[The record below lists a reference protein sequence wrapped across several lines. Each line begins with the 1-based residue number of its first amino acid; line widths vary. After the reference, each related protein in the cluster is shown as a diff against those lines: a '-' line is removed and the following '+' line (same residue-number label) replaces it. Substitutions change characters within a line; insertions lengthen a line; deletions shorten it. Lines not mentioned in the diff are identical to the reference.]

1 MQLPKLSNQ
10 QRGLADAEG
19 SLFAE
24 ACPGAGKTRA
34 IVARFLR
41 RTAEEPR
48 KGIGL
53 LSFTNAAVN
62 EVKARCGDRF
72 DALAVPHFVGT
83 FDKFINQ
90 FITRPLYVQQYGQ
103 TPRFIESWQGARRA
117 CFRLLDMGKL
127 PNFELDW
134 FELDWML
141 RATLKDNWVPLRHRG
156 MLAPVISARRD
167 ELKEWATRECR
178 ALVASGTLSCA
189 ASRALAA
196 GYLRRPGTSELFG
209 TLLAARFSEV
219 IIDEAQDCGPE
230 ELRVLEL
237 LKQYGVTVIAV
248 ADLDQSMFEF
258 RRAEPEGVRAFA
270 NGLGVRLLL
279 DGNWRSSPAI
289 CALNNSL
296 RHGSR
301 EETALG
307 INASC
312 ATPIQLMS
320 FRSRGKVAAA
330 VEAVLPAHDMSRSE
344 TVFLAHRGSDA
355 RSCAGSTSDSTTR
368 GANQVLGIAWAS
380 SVLRSGSSVGRDRRQ
395 AVELVERTLRTAVC
409 ADDQNDPGLDGRWLR
424 DAAVR
429 LAVSLDP
436 SVSAA
441 KDFALQLRQY
451 VQGMRW
457 PAGATPRADLGAV
470 LKAPAQD
477 DWLAAGEDT
486 TEAFAWGTIHSVK
499 GREFGSV
506 VVVLPKKLLTDT
518 GNRHVIDHW
527 EQRTPSELRRVLYVG
542 ASRAQR
548 LLILAVHADHV
559 DRVASLLKGDGVP
572 YELFDNSSASAMR

>member
-1 MQLPKLSNQ
+1 VQLLKLSDQ
-10 QRGLADAEG
+10 QRDLANAEG
-19 SLFAE
+19 SLFVE

-34 IVARFLR
+34 IVTRFLR
-41 RTAEEPR
+41 RTAQEPR

-53 LSFTNAAVN
+53 LSFTNAAVD
-62 EVKARCGDRF
+62 EVKVRCGDRF

-103 TPRFIESWQGARRA
+103 TPRFTESWQGIRRA
-117 CFRLLDMGKL
+117 SFRLLDMGKL

-141 RATLKDNWVPLRHRG
+141 RATLKDNWIPFRHQR
-156 MLAPVISARRD
+156 MLAPLITARRGD
-167 ELKEWATRECR
+167 LEQEATRICR
-178 ALVASGTLSCA
+178 ALVAGGNLSCA

-196 GYLRRPGTSELFG
+196 GYLRRQENSELFG

-219 IIDEAQDCGPE
+219 IVDEAQDCGPE

-237 LKQYGVTVIAV
+237 LKQFGVTLIAV
-248 ADLDQSMFEF
+248 ADLDQSIFEF

-270 NGLGVRLLL
+270 DGLGVRLPL

-301 EETALG
+301 KETALG

-312 ATPIQLMS
+312 PTPIQLMS
-320 FRSRGKVAAA
+320 FRSPGKVAAA
-330 VEAVLPAHDMSRSE
+330 VEALLSAHDMPRSE
-344 TVFLAHRGSDA
+344 IVILAHRGSDA
-355 RSCAGSTSDSTTR
+355 RTCAGRTSDSMTR
-368 GANQVLGIAWAS
+368 GTNQVLRIAWAS
-380 SVLRSGSSVGRDRRQ
+380 SVLRSGSSAGSDRRQ
-395 AVELVERTLRTAVC
+395 AVELIERSLRTVVS
-409 ADDQNDPGLDGRWLR
+409 ADDQINPGLDERWLR

-436 SVSAA
+436 SGSTA

-451 VQGMRW
+451 VQDMRW
-457 PAGATPRADLGAV
+457 PGGTAPRADLGAM
-470 LKAPAQD
+470 LKAPPQEE
-477 DWLAAGEDT
+477 WLVASVDT
-486 TEAFAWGTIHSVK
+486 AEAFAWGTIHSAK
-499 GREFGSV
+499 GREFAGV
-506 VVVLPKKLLTDT
+506 VVVLPKNLWGDT
-518 GNRHVIDHW
+518 GDRHVLDHW
-527 EQRTPSELRRVLYVG
+527 EQRTTSELRRVLYVG

-548 LLILAVHADHV
+548 LLILAVHANHV
-559 DRVASLLKGDGVP
+559 DRVANLLKSDAVP
-572 YELFDNSSASAMR
+572 YERH